1 MGQLVKKVYYSEHFF
16 LSFMIFMNI
25 FSHDIFFSLTINVKG
40 QQTFVADLTDF
51 GVPRH
56 PLNRQNI
63 VGIFVPFVFPTQA
76 VAGMPPVGLKKK
88 MISKK

>member
-1 MGQLVKKVYYSEHFF
+1 
-16 LSFMIFMNI
+16 MN
-25 FSHDIFFSLTINVKG
+25 IFFSLTINVKG

-76 VAGMPPVGLKKK
+76 VAGMPPVGLEKK
-88 MISKK
+88 MISKVKNISMSLCGL